1 MIGRKNNEIADEV
14 SGVTFSAMNT
24 ANHHHRSSH
33 PSRTRTPRLGVDI
46 GRVIIHGDGPD
57 TNFIGGTDA
66 DAMNAPAMDG
76 VFESLARLRARFEG
90 RVWLVS
96 KCGPRI
102 EMRSRAWLDHHRF
115 FEATGIPRDNLRFCK
130 NRKDKAPICLELGIG
145 FFVDDRADV
154 LVPMAGVV
162 PHRFLFG
169 AETSRDAGVS
179 AVPTWAAAEAA
190 ILAQLDEDLRTA
202 R

>member
-1 MIGRKNNEIADEV
+1 
-14 SGVTFSAMNT
+14 MNT
-24 ANHHHRSSH
+24 SNHHFHRSKN
-33 PSRTRTPRLGVDI
+33 PGTGGLRLGVDI

-66 DAMNAPAMDG
+66 DAMSAPAMDG
-76 VFESLARLRARFEG
+76 VFEALARLRARFEG

-115 FEATGIPRDNLRFCK
+115 FETTGIPRENLRFCK
-130 NRKDKAPICLELGIG
+130 NRKDKTPICEELGIG
-145 FFVDDRADV
+145 YFVDDRADV
-154 LVPMAGVV
+154 LTPMAGIVL
-162 PHRFLFG
+162 HRFLFG
-169 AETSRDAGVS
+169 ATASSDPRVT
-179 AVPTWAAAEAA
+179 AVPTWAVAEAA
-190 ILAQLDEDLRTA
+190 ITAALDAELVRAA

>member
-14 SGVTFSAMNT
+14 SGAIFSVMNT
-24 ANHHHRSSH
+24 ANHPHPRSSH
-33 PSRTRTPRLGVDI
+33 PRSGLPRLGVDI

-57 TNFIGGTDA
+57 TNFIGGTDD
-66 DAMNAPAMDG
+66 DAMNAPAMEG
-76 VFESLARLRARFEG
+76 VFEALARLRARFEG

-102 EMRSRAWLDHHRF
+102 EMRSRAWLEHHRF
-115 FEATGIPRDNLRFCK
+115 FETTGIPRENLRFCK
-130 NRKDKAPICLELGIG
+130 NRKDKTPICQELGIG

-154 LVPMAGVV
+154 LVPMAGIVA
-162 PHRFLFG
+162 HRFLFG
-169 AETSRDAGVS
+169 ASTSSDPAVS
-179 AVPTWAAAEAA
+179 PVPTWAAAEAA
-190 ILAQLDEDLRTA
+190 IDTALGMELRSA